1 MVAKKVKPL
10 GDGVDLAVGDF
21 GAAARLQPAHGWIPG

>member
-10 GDGVDLAVGDF
+10 GDGVDLTIGDF
-21 GAAARLQPAHGWIPG
+21 GAAAFFVEVVPDVI